1 MQLIDVQTD
10 DHLWTDTYDKE
21 LNDIFAVQ
29 SDIAQNI
36 ASALKAELTD
46 NEMSAI
52 VDNPTVN
59 TEAYQYYRE
68 GLNNY
73 YSYSFDGYA
82 SAVEQYNKA
91 NLVMLTAKSLL

>member
-1 MQLIDVQTD
+1 MQLIDVQTY

-29 SDIAQNI
+29 GDIAQNI

-59 TEAYQYYRE
+59 TEAYQY
-68 GLNNY
+68 
-73 YSYSFDGYA
+73 
-82 SAVEQYNKA
+82 
-91 NLVMLTAKSLL
+91 